1 MQENQENNVVISSDP
16 VANKNVSVVSDSNDV
31 IGSNSIRKT
40 DTGNTPAT
48 DEKETVAIYST
59 KNVSWPGVGKV
70 LKGYNIVTKGN
81 SKKWLERNHVRI
93 ATPEEVAKEFGK

>member
-1 MQENQENNVVISSDP
+1 MEDNNVVTSSDP
-16 VANKNVSVVSDSNDV
+16 QTNKNVSVVSDTNDV

-81 SKKWLERNHVRI
+81 SKKWLERNHVQI
-93 ATPEEVAKEFGK
+93 ATPEEVAREFGK

>member
-1 MQENQENNVVISSDP
+1 MEDNNVVTSSDP
-16 VANKNVSVVSDSNDV
+16 QTNKNVSVVSDTNDV

-93 ATPEEVAKEFGK
+93 ATPEEVAREFGK

>member
-1 MQENQENNVVISSDP
+1 MQENNVVTSSDP
-16 VANKNVSVVSDSNDV
+16 TANKNVSVISDSNDV

-48 DEKETVAIYST
+48 SEKETVAIHST

-81 SKKWLERNHVRI
+81 SKKWLERSHIRI
-93 ATPEEVAKEFGK
+93 ATPEEVAREFGK

>member
-48 DEKETVAIYST
+48 DEKETVAIHST
-59 KNVSWPGVGKV
+59 KNVSWPGVGKI

-93 ATPEEVAKEFGK
+93 ATPEEVAREFGK

>member
-1 MQENQENNVVISSDP
+1 MEDNNVVTSSEP
-16 VANKNVSVVSDSNDV
+16 KVNKNVSIISDDNDV

-40 DTGNTPAT
+40 DAGNTPDS

-70 LKGYNIVTKGN
+70 LKGYNIVTKAN
-81 SKKWLERNHVRI
+81 AKKWLKRDHVRS
-93 ATPEEVAKEFGK
+93 ATPEEVARSFGK

>member
-1 MQENQENNVVISSDP
+1 MQENNVVTSFEP

-40 DTGNTPAT
+40 DNEKNAAV

-59 KNVSWPGVGKV
+59 KNVSWSGVGKV
-70 LKGYNIVTKGN
+70 SKGYNIVTKGN

-93 ATPEEVAKEFGK
+93 ATPEEVAREFGK

>member
-1 MQENQENNVVISSDP
+1 MEDHNVVTSSDP
-16 VANKNVSVVSDSNDV
+16 KTNKNVSVVSDSNDV
-31 IGSNSIRKT
+31 IGSNSIRKA
-40 DTGNTPAT
+40 DTGNTPAA
-48 DEKETVAIYST
+48 DEKETVAIHST

-93 ATPEEVAKEFGK
+93 ATPEEVAREFGK

>member
-1 MQENQENNVVISSDP
+1 MQENNVITSSDA

-48 DEKETVAIYST
+48 DEKETVAIHST

-93 ATPEEVAKEFGK
+93 ATPEEVAREFGK

>member
-1 MQENQENNVVISSDP
+1 MEDNNVVTSSDP
-16 VANKNVSVVSDSNDV
+16 QTNKNVSVVSDTNDV

-48 DEKETVAIYST
+48 DEKETVAIHST

-93 ATPEEVAKEFGK
+93 ATPEEVAREFGK